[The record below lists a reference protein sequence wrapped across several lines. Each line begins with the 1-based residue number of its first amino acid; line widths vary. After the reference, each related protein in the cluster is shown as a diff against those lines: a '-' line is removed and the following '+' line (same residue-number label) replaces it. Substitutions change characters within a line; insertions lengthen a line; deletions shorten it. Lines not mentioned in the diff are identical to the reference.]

1 MQQPSIPTLKVPNT
15 YPKGVRPIEVPLPV
29 GFGVRNEKTIPRVL
43 TDPLFN
49 LRVREYYRDESR
61 RNIGTELIGRA
72 TGTAIGAAKGRYTGK
87 LLGALI
93 GLGSWAVSLAVP
105 GDFGTIGVAGTASAS
120 ALAGA
125 KVGGTIGTAIG
136 ATAGFLTSDYTT
148 ALSMGELLSN
158 NAKAYAKSPAIAILG
173 SLSTLGR
180 TMDLIGGGE
189 VIRAAIYAGVKRQN
203 LFKTIAE
210 AYGLSYDGRTEVET
224 EVIRK
229 ELGIDIGRLGNTVI
243 DVVGDIFTDP
253 GFVSS
258 IATSG
263 FSKITK
269 TSRENINTVLKE
281 ADITNSTFQHMI
293 SDEKTLKQM
302 SKAILENDESTIV
315 KLFSETAV
323 RNADDISDVSMEVIR
338 KTMKEVR
345 EKASI
350 NTANTMYDLLKE
362 IDSLDD
368 FITARI
374 SDITVL
380 PFSALKYAFRGIKL
394 IKGIPTSGILGKLNY
409 FFFGNKANWNY
420 TTKLSKEYDNLINQ
434 RITSDLRMYTNS
446 SEEIVNDSGLT
457 YKKYYIDLKEN
468 NVEFIEA
475 DKKIITNRMNT
486 ILEEMQGITTNLE
499 KNGEN
504 IDPNIK
510 NLAKL
515 TNEYKTLQRLLLYT
529 DNPELFRLN
538 RIMTN
543 LRETISRVS
552 KIRKM
557 FSSKYS
563 IPDVTLRKIFDQ
575 NITELIS
582 ILRDH
587 PELAEYLDA
596 DVYNELFKYIKNTL
610 TDESKKA
617 LLDIFN
623 KNIDE
628 GNEKILGNR
637 QQIES
642 VEKQLTDTVDE
653 NSKLKE
659 RIKQLENENK
669 KLKNKDSKTTR
680 TKRSINT
687 KTINKLKK
695 QIETN
700 NETIEDITPSIKS
713 EIQPIIDENV
723 KIYQR
728 INHSYLLSKKLDINI
743 IRPEIDGT
751 TIKKPVEYIDQVLMN
766 KNRDAVDVLY
776 ENYLNTGNFKTYL
789 SKEEFSNKI
798 FSLRK
803 QIKDTEE
810 RVKLEQLP
818 NNKLVNKLQEEL
830 IPYVFS
836 TIHELEPT
844 YINKIAYD
852 SSNVGYRRE
861 FAEAWNRVV
870 NQVNEQKYST
880 PIEVI
885 QDIQLLSNAFVYST
899 HEEAVLNKISE
910 GLDKDLDNILE
921 SIGTDTLAIDE
932 NTYAKVE
939 EIFIKHDVDEES
951 KLFEKTKE
959 TQTQNINVTK
969 QITNL
974 VEQKTSLKNNI
985 TRTRKELSNIKK
997 DKLDSEK
1004 RLNKASQ
1011 EKETISKQIKQVEEQ
1026 IVLDK
1031 YFIEKHR
1038 SEIQKANKLK
1048 ENARRITALE
1058 NYKKVSQRLKDT
1070 KLNLKEKYHK
1080 LESFNNAVDN
1090 LENMIIERTKQES
1103 KKYTELQTLISKD
1116 NVLSKQI
1123 KSLNIKK
1130 SQLDKT
1136 LSSFNSEIQLRYY
1149 TFKNIKDNFIK
1160 FCEKYGIYINDYSL
1174 TAPQQTAIALR
1185 IAYLTRL
1192 DNNLLYYLKQTA
1204 TSNDLQALYSRANYY
1219 IGMSKTIPMEYV
1231 QLQIRLDGTKKI
1243 LLSHRG
1249 KMTDPISR
1257 AYEYSSSVI
1266 IEKINEITKAIQEK
1280 QIILLD
1286 KKVSKIS
1293 SSTNSEY
1300 LKNLIEQI
1308 KQKENEI
1315 KNTTS
1320 KYALI
1325 PKQAELDKL
1334 KKLYEKEKIN
1344 IKSNNITS
1352 IKNDTKVQKS
1362 VKELNNLLKVN
1373 STYMYMNSVV
1383 KRLDTLATENQMNI
1397 QVIKQRISIAEKN
1410 RKTIAESSLPI
1421 DEKSAKLKAI
1431 GTQLVELNNELN
1443 RLMTNTD
1450 VTAYT
1455 LSSFKEQFSKIYEK
1469 YPELLN
1475 IDIEDIVMDYMY
1487 KTMFPKNPEEMQRLI
1502 KQTQLDENGEE
1513 IISYVDDLVGSTYT
1527 AYRTILPVLNIIK
1540 DNNIYTRRIFD
1551 NFIDAISKMQK
1562 LTGEV
1567 DYQKVLDVQQQIL
1580 DNFKPLLEQYEMYRF
1595 LKNKFRIDMSTMDL
1609 PIYKIN
1615 IKGFS
1620 FEKTLDKYLKNIKYQ
1635 QDFFVYSD
1643 FYDIVRRESNLSADE
1658 LARLGLPY
1666 SPKIISSHLQDRT
1679 LVYGEHSLFKKIEYA
1694 PKNRVLI
1701 KSKLNGISN
1710 EPRYF
1715 VTFDTETSGTGPSGL
1730 LLQLSVKVVDIRD
1743 TNNVITQTFYIDP
1756 DDYELLTGA
1765 NSTKYKIDPKAID
1778 VNKLTVDEIRK
1789 RKNQAFSEN
1798 NKFITHQDLKLIFS
1812 EKGQDTAISY
1822 MFRDD
1827 SVVFAHNAKFDFS
1840 VLANNFDLPIDQFPA
1855 NIFDDAGEISR
1866 DFSLDNYSDFF
1877 DMNVIDTFYLAKKFN
1892 VFYTNS
1898 FSNEALIKA
1907 FAQRGNMP
1915 YLVTKDSDNI
1925 LKHGITML
1933 ITDQGNEL
1941 FYNGKSFHDADID
1954 IDVTSTWAIPTFIT
1968 AAKKAKELGQPL
1980 NVVLNGDID
1989 LNFKT
1994 INLFENKTE
2003 KTIQTIE
2010 NTKYVNEEGYGLSE
2024 EAQVK
2029 INEVDKE
2036 IEQLNQRKEYILRS
2050 KYNEYFESKVNEEYE
2065 RLLADRDKEIY
2076 GKKYYEQAL
2085 ENVINNTE
2093 YYFDEDIKKIQNDI
2107 TEALSRKRKLLE
2119 DYLDKKPV
2127 TTVEVK
2133 NIEQE
2138 TKLYKFYKE
2147 ILEFLGIDGDQLSIS
2162 ELIQLDELL
2171 NDDFRLNREYIA
2183 PKLGL
2188 KDDEW
2193 MELYESG
2200 KETEYVPKA
2209 KAIHKNIDD
2218 LKDVVS
2224 NYRRNINNNINNFLA
2239 ITKRYNNIGFF
2250 GKNRNFVRA
2259 MVLEN
2264 IYYDEDFSKLFYILS
2279 GNTNVFAKDT
2289 NDYTL
2294 ASVFNILLKN
2304 ADKYPELQ
2312 NAIDFIRYTRD
2323 SIEWEYNLIQEFGT
2337 YNNRQLDL
2345 FYQCLGKAQE
2355 LKVNGVTNENDLY
2368 IELASYVAGLMG
2380 KRDVFPNDILN
2391 KIVKRMVEN
2400 DSPLF
2405 MLDAA
2410 ENFSNQLYKIVYIN
2424 LLNPLSDI
2432 INNTK
2437 GNVVNMDSY
2446 FYIRDMLSQVL
2457 ETNRNLLKSVKEYN
2471 RINKWNLGMID
2482 IDDFVATTGMT
2493 PFDLIRNNY
2502 EDTIRFNKI
2511 TSADQS
2517 NKTLLNNIIG
2527 HLYNED
2533 STFNPTGRNTFAETV
2548 IGNVVTLMADTLG
2561 IPVNDLLRNYQDT
2574 DFKLF
2579 SSFYEFSFEDL
2590 LSDIND
2596 PLNRRFQLIYS
2607 SIYNLTKE
2615 KLPYIN
2621 NVDELQDILK
2631 KMFMDNFIR
2640 NKVMDYVPGVN
2651 SESIIRLLGLG
2662 KYTESFIDSHKLF
2675 NNIKSIFYKNNEN
2688 FDEAAISFRNFF
2700 RDRKDLVLVYV
2711 DEGNNKIL
2719 KIKTSDLQSLKN
2731 VLMDKNTVFS
2741 IMSNAE
2747 YIAMAN
2753 KIQPIVLPK
2762 WLQSIHKY
2770 LILPSKLFSL
2780 TYSIPFL
2787 VTNAVSAYIQ
2797 NVTSNGFHPIK
2808 AFQTLTQ
2815 TAKEYHKWKE
2825 LYQLATSNLYL
2836 WDKYQDLTKVEAN
2849 WLDYVKTRDIDFI
2862 NALRKEDAE
2871 RFAPLIEFL
2880 ENSSDEELKAF
2891 INITEMSNSV
2901 ASYTE
2906 IIDIQRNRVIG
2917 EQKKKKYEQ
2926 LRSSDKLEDQQEFW
2940 VINDNPNDGFET
2952 LQDELNYLDKV
2963 IKEKLEF
2970 NQGPI
2975 ENLYRRRNILRDK
2988 INNKFNKY
2996 FTAIQKYTG
3005 MKWWLDINNDIEI
3018 IFRMSMMK
3026 ESMEVGE
3033 EFSQAAQDVIDRHFI
3048 YNDKSVAERMAEIVI
3063 PFISYPL
3070 KAAKLFSDLTEDAEF
3085 VKLMYIWNKYSWG
3098 DEDTEQ
3104 SEYLSR
3110 RKAKGDIPIGN
3121 QLVGIGNSFTESL
3134 LSLADPLNTIN
3145 NKINPI
3151 ARPLIDV
3158 AKDSEYNRWTHL
3170 LGPFS
3175 GIVEGIQEQTFNPG
3189 VLTNMSRKYENYNN
3203 GLYYRAY
3210 PQRSTFYKNLYTQG
3224 GYSRISMNMQQATM
3238 NNLRY
3243 RVGNIIYNNKY
3254 RHR

>member
-224 EVIRK
+224 EAIRK
-229 ELGIDIGRLGNTVI
+229 ELGIDIGKFGNTVI

-269 TSRENINTVLKE
+269 ASRENINTVLKE

-380 PFSALKYAFRGIKL
+380 PFSALKYTFRGIKL
-394 IKGIPTSGILGKLNY
+394 IKGIPTSGILSKLNY

-434 RITSDLRMYTNS
+434 RITSDLRMYTDS

-642 VEKQLTDTVDE
+642 VEKQLTNTVDE

-669 KLKNKDSKTTR
+669 SLKNKDTKTTR

-700 NETIEDITPSIKS
+700 NETIEEITPSIKS
-713 EIQPIIDENV
+713 KIQPIIDENV

-728 INHSYLLSKKLDINI
+728 INHSYLLSKKLDITN
-743 IRPEIDGT
+743 
-751 TIKKPVEYIDQVLMN
+751 
-766 KNRDAVDVLY
+766 A
-776 ENYLNTGNFKTYL
+776 
-789 SKEEFSNKI
+789 
-798 FSLRK
+798 
-803 QIKDTEE
+803 
-810 RVKLEQLP
+810 
-818 NNKLVNKLQEEL
+818 
-830 IPYVFS
+830 
-836 TIHELEPT
+836 HELEPV
-844 YINKIAYD
+844 YINKVAYD

-870 NQVNEQKYST
+870 NQVNEQKYSI
-880 PIEVI
+880 PIEAV

-899 HEEAVLNKISE
+899 HEEAVLSKISE

-921 SIGTDTLAIDE
+921 TIGADTLSIDE
-932 NTYAKVE
+932 DTYAKVE
-939 EIFIKHDVDEES
+939 
-951 KLFEKTKE
+951 KTLL
-959 TQTQNINVTK
+959 NADTK
-969 QITNL
+969 TP
-974 VEQKTSLKNNI
+974 EY
-985 TRTRKELSNIKK
+985 
-997 DKLDSEK
+997 
-1004 RLNKASQ
+1004 
-1011 EKETISKQIKQVEEQ
+1011 ISKQ
-1026 IVLDK
+1026 LD
-1031 YFIEKHR
+1031 R
-1038 SEIQKANKLK
+1038 
-1048 ENARRITALE
+1048 
-1058 NYKKVSQRLKDT
+1058 
-1070 KLNLKEKYHK
+1070 
-1080 LESFNNAVDN
+1080 
-1090 LENMIIERTKQES
+1090 
-1103 KKYTELQTLISKD
+1103 
-1116 NVLSKQI
+1116 
-1123 KSLNIKK
+1123 
-1130 SQLDKT
+1130 
-1136 LSSFNSEIQLRYY
+1136 
-1149 TFKNIKDNFIK
+1149 FKNIRNNFTA
-1160 FCEKYGIYINDYSL
+1160 FCEKYNIKGVKELNE
-1174 TAPQQTAIALR
+1174 AKQTAIALR

-1204 TSNDLQALYSRANYY
+1204 TSNDLQALYKRTNYY
-1219 IGMSKTIPMEYV
+1219 ISMSKTIPMEYV

-1266 IEKINEITKAIQEK
+1266 IEKINEITKAIQENK
-1280 QIILLD
+1280 IENN
-1286 KKVSKIS
+1286 SKI
-1293 SSTNSEY
+1293 
-1300 LKNLIEQI
+1300 
-1308 KQKENEI
+1308 
-1315 KNTTS
+1315 
-1320 KYALI
+1320 
-1325 PKQAELDKL
+1325 
-1334 KKLYEKEKIN
+1334 
-1344 IKSNNITS
+1344 
-1352 IKNDTKVQKS
+1352 QKS
-1362 VKELNNLLKVN
+1362 VEELNNLLKVN

-1450 VTAYT
+1450 ATAYT

-1643 FYDIVRRESNLSADE
+1643 FYDIVRRESNLSTDE

-1701 KSKLNGISN
+1701 KSKSNGISN

-1765 NSTKYKIDPKAID
+1765 NSTKYKIDSKAID

-1789 RKNQAFSEN
+1789 RKNQVFSEN

-1855 NIFDDAGEISR
+1855 NIFDNAGEISR

-1915 YLVTKDSDNI
+1915 YLVTKNSDNI

-1968 AAKKAKELGQPL
+1968 VAKKAKELGQPL

-2024 EAQVK
+2024 EAQIK

-2036 IEQLNQRKEYILRS
+2036 IVQLNQRKENILRS

-2065 RLLADRDKEIY
+2065 RLLAGRDKEIY

-2355 LKVNGVTNENDLY
+2355 LKINGVTNGNDLY

-2502 EDTIRFNKI
+2502 EDTIRFNKF

-2527 HLYNED
+2527 YLYNED

-2561 IPVNDLLRNYQDT
+2561 IPVGDLLRNYQDT

-2631 KMFMDNFIR
+2631 KMFMDSFIR
-2640 NKVMDYVPGVN
+2640 NKVMDYVPDAGVN
-2651 SESIIRLLGLG
+2651 SKSIIRLLGLG

-2688 FDEAAISFRNFF
+2688 FDEDAISFRNFF

-2952 LQDELNYLDKV
+2952 LQDELDYLDKV

-3145 NKINPI
+3145 NKVNPI

-3224 GYSRISMNMQQATM
+3224 GYSRVSMNMQQATM

>member
-105 GDFGTIGVAGTASAS
+105 GDFGTIGAAGTASAS

-189 VIRAAIYAGVKRQN
+189 VIRASIYAGVKRQN

-224 EVIRK
+224 EAIRK
-229 ELGIDIGRLGNTVI
+229 ELGIDIGRFGNTVI

-510 NLAKL
+510 DLAKL

-669 KLKNKDSKTTR
+669 SLKNKDTKTTR

-728 INHSYLLSKKLDINI
+728 INHSYLLSKKLDITN
-743 IRPEIDGT
+743 
-751 TIKKPVEYIDQVLMN
+751 V
-766 KNRDAVDVLY
+766 
-776 ENYLNTGNFKTYL
+776 
-789 SKEEFSNKI
+789 
-798 FSLRK
+798 
-803 QIKDTEE
+803 
-810 RVKLEQLP
+810 
-818 NNKLVNKLQEEL
+818 
-830 IPYVFS
+830 
-836 TIHELEPT
+836 HELEPT

-885 QDIQLLSNAFVYST
+885 QDIQLLANAFVYST

-921 SIGTDTLAIDE
+921 TINADTLLIDE
-932 NTYAKVE
+932 DTYAKVE
-939 EIFIKHDVDEES
+939 KALLNADT
-951 KLFEKTKE
+951 KTPE
-959 TQTQNINVTK
+959 Y
-969 QITNL
+969 
-974 VEQKTSLKNNI
+974 
-985 TRTRKELSNIKK
+985 
-997 DKLDSEK
+997 
-1004 RLNKASQ
+1004 
-1011 EKETISKQIKQVEEQ
+1011 ISKQ
-1026 IVLDK
+1026 LD
-1031 YFIEKHR
+1031 R
-1038 SEIQKANKLK
+1038 
-1048 ENARRITALE
+1048 
-1058 NYKKVSQRLKDT
+1058 
-1070 KLNLKEKYHK
+1070 
-1080 LESFNNAVDN
+1080 
-1090 LENMIIERTKQES
+1090 
-1103 KKYTELQTLISKD
+1103 
-1116 NVLSKQI
+1116 
-1123 KSLNIKK
+1123 
-1130 SQLDKT
+1130 
-1136 LSSFNSEIQLRYY
+1136 
-1149 TFKNIKDNFIK
+1149 FKNIRNNFIA
-1160 FCEKYGIYINDYSL
+1160 FCEKYNIKGVKELNE
-1174 TAPQQTAIALR
+1174 AKQTAVALR

-1204 TSNDLQALYSRANYY
+1204 TSNDLQALYSRVNYY

-1257 AYEYSSSVI
+1257 AYEYSSSAI

-1280 QIILLD
+1280 QIIPLD

-1315 KNTTS
+1315 KNITS
-1320 KYALI
+1320 KYALVS
-1325 PKQAELDKL
+1325 KQAELDKL

-1362 VKELNNLLKVN
+1362 VNDTKVQKSVKELNNLLKVN

-1383 KRLDTLATENQMNI
+1383 KRLDTLTTENQMNI

-1410 RKTIAESSLPI
+1410 RKTIAEPSLPI

-1450 VTAYT
+1450 ATAYT

-1694 PKNRVLI
+1694 PNNRVLI
-1701 KSKLNGISN
+1701 KSKSNGISN

-1765 NSTKYKIDPKAID
+1765 NSTKYKIDSKAID

-1827 SVVFAHNAKFDFS
+1827 SIVFAHNAKFDFS

-2036 IEQLNQRKEYILRS
+2036 IEQLNQRKENILRS

-2127 TTVEVK
+2127 ITVEVK

-2502 EDTIRFNKI
+2502 EDTIRFNKF
-2511 TSADQS
+2511 TSSDQS

-2561 IPVNDLLRNYQDT
+2561 ISVNDLLRNYQDT

-2640 NKVMDYVPGVN
+2640 NKVMNYVPNAN
-2651 SESIIRLLGLG
+2651 SESIIRLLGLR
-2662 KYTESFIDSHKLF
+2662 KYTESFIDSYKLF

-2952 LQDELNYLDKV
+2952 LQDELDYLDKV

-3145 NKINPI
+3145 NKVNPI

-3210 PQRSTFYKNLYTQG
+3210 PQRSPFYKNMYTQG